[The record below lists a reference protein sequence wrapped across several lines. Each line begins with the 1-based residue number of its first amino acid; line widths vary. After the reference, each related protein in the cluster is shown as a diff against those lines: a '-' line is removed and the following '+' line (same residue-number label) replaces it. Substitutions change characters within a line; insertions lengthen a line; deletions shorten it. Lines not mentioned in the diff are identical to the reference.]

1 MGFLNYNRSLVRD
14 VIGCA
19 CRTYDGNGL
28 DDGQSRAESRA
39 MEGADVLLLMKD
51 QQKYCYVTI
60 IQHQDILL
68 ECTKVRIIINNNT
81 ERESVCC
88 LCNSVLFCW
97 VVQFMT
103 GGMRK

>member
-1 MGFLNYNRSLVRD
+1 
-14 VIGCA
+14 
-19 CRTYDGNGL
+19 
-28 DDGQSRAESRA
+28 
-39 MEGADVLLLMKD
+39 MEDTDVLLLMKD
-51 QQKYCYVTI
+51 QQKYCYVTT

-103 GGMRK
+103 VRNQEMREWELKALLGVSWLSPG